1 MSTILITAISAVLTA
16 VLGGGAVKGFLDF
29 LSSRRQDKIKY
40 SESAVKTL
48 YELNSTL
55 KKEIQE
61 LRTELKRERILTRNL
76 EKRVAQL
83 ERDLEDRG

>member
-1 MSTILITAISAVLTA
+1 MSTILITAISSVLAA

-29 LSSRRQDKIKY
+29 LSARRQDKIKY

-48 YELNSTL
+48 YELNGTL

-61 LRTELKRERILTRNL
+61 LRAELKRERTLTRSL
-76 EKRVAQL
+76 ERRVAQL
-83 ERDLEDRG
+83 ERERPRE